1 MLMRII
7 LIGQAAFGKDALEEL
22 IKQGE
27 NIVGVITVAGKTG
40 QPLVELAENN
50 DFSILQPGRLKD
62 PEAVEWVRARNPDL
76 LVLAFVTDFVPKEMI
91 GAAPHGGI
99 NYHPSLLPKYRGGSA
114 MNWAIISGEKETGV
128 TIHQIDEGVDTGPI
142 IIQERVVID
151 ADDTLKSLY
160 FQKLYPRGIRMMA
173 DAVRLI
179 REGKASPKIQDHSLG
194 SFQPVIK
201 ASDVTIDWRQP
212 TQITYDLIRGSN
224 PAPGAYTFFRGE
236 KLKIW
241 EGSPCTGKGG
251 PGEIIEIKSDQGFVI
266 ATSDGAILAIRVQ
279 YKDTGKISSTEFAD
293 RIGLNTGDRLGN

>member
-1 MLMRII
+1 MRII
-7 LIGQAAFGKDALEEL
+7 LIGQAVFGKDALDAL

-27 NIVGVITVAGKTG
+27 NIVGVITVSGKAG
-40 QPLVELAENN
+40 QPLMELAENN
-50 DFSILQPGRLKD
+50 GFSALQPGRLKD
-62 PEAVEWVRARNPDL
+62 PGAVEWVRARTPDL

-91 GAAPHGGI
+91 ETATHGGI

-142 IIQERVVID
+142 VIQEKVPID
-151 ADDTLKSLY
+151 ADDTLKNLY
-160 FQKLYPRGIRMMA
+160 FQKLYPLGIRMVA

-201 ASDVTIDWRQP
+201 ESDVIIDWGKSTRK
-212 TQITYDLIRGSN
+212 IYDLIRGSN
-224 PAPGAYTFFRGE
+224 PAPGATTFFRGG

-241 EGSPCTGKGG
+241 EGSPCAGKGK
-251 PGEIIEIKSDQGFVI
+251 PGEIIDIKSDQGVVI
-266 ATSDGAILAIRVQ
+266 ATSDGAILAVRVQ
-279 YKDTGKISSTEFAD
+279 YKDTGKIMAMEFVEK
-293 RIGLNTGDRLGN
+293 IGMNIGDRLDK

>member
-1 MLMRII
+1 MRIV
-7 LIGQAAFGKDALEEL
+7 LIGQAVFGKDALDAL

-27 NIVGVITVAGKTG
+27 NIVGVITVSGKAG
-40 QPLVELAENN
+40 QPLVELAENIG
-50 DFSILQPGRLKD
+50 FPVLQPGRLKD
-62 PEAVEWVRARNPDL
+62 PEAVEWVRALTPDL

-91 GAAPHGGI
+91 ETAAHGGI

-128 TIHQIDEGVDTGPI
+128 TIHQIDEGLDTGPI
-142 IIQERVVID
+142 IIQERVGID

-160 FQKLYPRGIRMMA
+160 FQKLYPLGIRMVA

-201 ASDVTIDWRQP
+201 ESDVIIDWGQSA
-212 TQITYDLIRGSN
+212 QKIYDLIRGSN
-224 PAPGAYTFFRGE
+224 PAPGATTFFRGG

-241 EGSPCTGKGG
+241 EGFPCAGKGK
-251 PGEIIEIKSDQGFVI
+251 PGEIIDIKSDQGFVI
-266 ATSDGAILAIRVQ
+266 SASEGAILAVRVQ
-279 YKDTGKISSTEFAD
+279 YKDTEKIAAREFVEK
-293 RIGLNTGDRLGN
+293 IGFNTGDRLDK